1 VAFPEDVL
9 SADEHV
15 VLHLHPHW
23 KMMVRPV
30 LVAVLAVV
38 AVAAGF
44 VLLPPGDA
52 GRVGFYVIG
61 TIAVVLVAVF
71 ALWPYLV
78 WRTTHYVFTNERVLV
93 QHGVLARDRRDIP
106 LARVNDHAMNQ
117 RFAERLLGCGTL
129 LIEAAGERGQVVL
142 ADIPDVERVQTTLY
156 KLVEAQHDR
165 HSVGDDEGRAILGE
179 RPDHRRIPDH
189 GRLQDRGRLPDRP

>member
-23 KMMVRPV
+23 RMLVRPV
-30 LVAVLAVV
+30 LVAVLGVLAVV
-38 AVAAGF
+38 AGF
-44 VLLPPGDA
+44 VFLPA
-52 GRVGFYVIG
+52 GGAGTVASY
-61 TIAVVLVAVF
+61 TIAAIGFGLVAVF
-71 ALWPYLV
+71 TLWPYLV

-93 QHGVLARDRRDIP
+93 QHGVLSRDRRDIP
-106 LARVNDHAMNQ
+106 LTRVNDHAMNQ

-129 LIEAAGERGQVVL
+129 LIESAGERGQVVL

-165 HSVGDDEGRAILGE
+165 HSIGDDELRDVLGE
-179 RPDHRRIPDH
+179 RPDERR
-189 GRLQDRGRLPDRP
+189 LSDRGRLPGRP

>member
-1 VAFPEDVL
+1 VVAFPEDVL

-23 KMMVRPV
+23 KMLVRPV
-30 LVAVLAVV
+30 LVAILAVA

-44 VLLPPGDA
+44 VFLPSGGA
-52 GRVGFYVIG
+52 GTVGFYTITAIG
-61 TIAVVLVAVF
+61 LVLVAVF

-93 QHGVLARDRRDIP
+93 QHGVLSRDRRDIP

-129 LIEAAGERGQVVL
+129 AIESAGERGLVVL

-156 KLVEAQHDR
+156 ELVEAQHDR
-165 HSVGDDEGRAILGE
+165 HSVGDDELRDILGE
-179 RPDHRRIPDH
+179 QTDGRRLH
-189 GRLQDRGRLPDRP
+189 GRSQ